1 MRSPTFLK
9 SHGEGRNPYFHFHPL
24 QSTYSLVGVLALLT
38 LLLYVLVDVA
48 R

>member
-24 QSTYSLVGVLALLT
+24 QSAYSLMAALVLLGILLWVLAG
-38 LLLYVLVDVA
+38 VA

>member
-9 SHGEGRNPYFHFHPL
+9 SHGDRNPYFHFHPL
-24 QSTYSLVGVLALLT
+24 QSTYSLLAVLALLA